1 MTPRPA
7 RRPRPPEVPVYVP
20 HKFTMPADDQLA
32 EVRALVTAAHVAQL
46 VTVGSDGV
54 PDATLLP
61 ILWEGD
67 EVIAH
72 LARANPHWQRVVD
85 GSPGLL
91 VVSGPDAYV
100 SPRWYASKR
109 EHGRVVPTW
118 NYSAV
123 HLSGPVRVHDDP
135 QWLRTAVTRLTDH
148 HEERSSGDAEP
159 WTVGDAPV
167 RYVDRQLRAIV
178 GVSMR
183 VTDVQAKAKLSQ
195 NRSEADRAGVVAG
208 LRASDD
214 LGAEAVA
221 DAMEGLQ

>member
-1 MTPRPA
+1 M
-7 RRPRPPEVPVYVP
+7 YVP
-20 HKFTMPADDQLA
+20 RTFAMPADDQLA
-32 EVRALVTAAHVAQL
+32 EVRALVAAVHVALL

-61 ILWEGD
+61 ILWGGD
-67 EVIAH
+67 EVVAH
-72 LARANPHWQRVVD
+72 LARANAHWQRVVD

-91 VVSGPDAYV
+91 VVTGPDAYV
-100 SPRWYASKR
+100 SPRWYPSKR

-148 HEERSSGDAEP
+148 HEERSSGDDEP
-159 WTVGDAPV
+159 WTVGDAPA
-167 RYVDRQLRAIV
+167 RYVDGQLRAIV
-178 GVSMR
+178 GISMQ
-183 VTDVQAKAKLSQ
+183 VADVQAKAKLSQ
-195 NRSEADRAGVVAG
+195 NRSEADQAGVVAG

-214 LGAEAVA
+214 RCAEAVA
-221 DAMEGLQ
+221 DAMEGPQ